1 MHFLV
6 VRLGAG
12 DHGGRVGEER
22 RDLPRVIVGVV
33 GKLDAI
39 SCDQQVVALVYPPGP
54 SSPQPRALPRCIL

>member
-1 MHFLV
+1 MPLLTLRDVIDIKASSHTSVMHFLV

-39 SCDQQVVALVYPPGP
+39 RLWAQ
-54 SSPQPRALPRCIL
+54 